1 VTVLNAHQF
10 PLPGGDQRRGTRRDS
25 DRSRALAELSTMLA
39 EAIGD
44 VDDVLDRI
52 VRLVSEWLGDCTVIR
67 LLDEDGTTIN
77 VVAVHD
83 QDSEAQAV
91 IQSAL
96 ESGPIDTSEI
106 IPYALVVRDAHSI
119 LLTGDSFTAGTK
131 VLTRQSR
138 AALADLGVHSA
149 LICPLRAG
157 GRVVG
162 TLGLWR
168 RGSRSAHS
176 ERDQIFVQELAD
188 RAALAIE
195 NSRLVSSLRREV
207 EDRKRNEDDLRLTAE
222 LLKRA
227 DEKRRALI
235 EHLVTAQEAERRRIA
250 IDVHD
255 DSIQAMAAIGIRLQI
270 LRRRAPTH
278 ELAEDLADIEHA
290 ATESIARLRGLLF
303 RLESSSVEKV
313 GLSRALSRYA
323 AELIPEGR
331 PRVRVRDRLTADLGG
346 YTPVVLYR
354 VAQEALNNA
363 VKHARATTITVTLS
377 QVDQGVLM
385 QVEDDGVGF
394 DVELVGRR
402 ALPGHLG
409 MHAMQE
415 RAQVAAGWL
424 KVESIPGQGTKVQCW
439 VPMLAATD
447 VGADD

>member
-1 VTVLNAHQF
+1 MALDAH
-10 PLPGGDQRRGTRRDS
+10 PLPLPAGDKRRLTRRDA

-52 VRLVSEWLGDCTVIR
+52 VRLVSEWLGDCAVIR
-67 LLDEDGTTIN
+67 LLDEDGTTIR
-77 VVAVHD
+77 VAAVHD
-83 QDSEAQAV
+83 QDPVLQAV
-91 IQSAL
+91 IQSAM
-96 ESGPIDTSEI
+96 ESGPIHTSEL
-106 IPYALVVRDAHSI
+106 IPYALVVREAHSI
-119 LLTGDSFTAGTK
+119 LLSGESFIAGTET
-131 VLTRQSR
+131 LTASSR
-138 AALADLGVHSA
+138 AALAELGVHSA

-168 RGSRSAHS
+168 RGGRPAHS
-176 ERDQIFVQELAD
+176 ERDQNFAQELAD

-195 NSRLVSSLRREV
+195 NARLVSSLRREV

-227 DEKRRALI
+227 DEKRRTLI

-250 IDVHD
+250 VDVHD

-270 LRRRAPTH
+270 LRRRASSH
-278 ELAEDLADIEHA
+278 EIAEEIADIEHA
-290 ATESIARLRGLLF
+290 ATESITRLRGLLF
-303 RLESSSVEKV
+303 RLESSSVEKI

-323 AELIPEGR
+323 AELIPEGQ
-331 PRVRVRDRLTADLGG
+331 PRVRVRDRLTTDLDG

-363 VKHARATTITVTLS
+363 VKHAKSATITVTLS
-377 QVDQGVLM
+377 EVDHGVLM
-385 QVEDDGVGF
+385 QVEDDGAGF
-394 DVELVGRR
+394 DVELAGRR

-409 MHAMQE
+409 MRAMHE

-424 KVESIPGQGTKVQCW
+424 TVESTLGRGTEVKCW
-439 VPMLAATD
+439 VPIFSTTD
-447 VGADD
+447 VGGDD

>member
-1 VTVLNAHQF
+1 MTVLNAQT
-10 PLPGGDQRRGTRRDS
+10 LPVSAGDKRKLTRRDA
-25 DRSRALAELSTMLA
+25 DRSRALAELSAMLA

-52 VRLVSEWLGDCTVIR
+52 VNLVSEWLGDCAVIR
-67 LLDEDGTTIN
+67 LLDEDGTTIR
-77 VVAVHD
+77 VVAVRD
-83 QDSEAQAV
+83 QDEAAQAV
-91 IQSAL
+91 IQSAI
-96 ESGPIDTSEI
+96 ESGPIDTSEL

-119 LLTGDSFTAGTK
+119 VLTGDSFAAGTEA
-131 VLTRQSR
+131 LTPKSR
-138 AALADLGVHSA
+138 AALAGLGVHSA

-168 RGSRSAHS
+168 RGARPAHS
-176 ERDQIFVQELAD
+176 ERDQNFVQELAD

-195 NSRLVSSLRREV
+195 NARLVSSLRREV

-270 LRRRAPTH
+270 LRRRAPSH
-278 ELAEDLADIEHA
+278 ELAEEIGDIEHA

-303 RLESSSVEKV
+303 RLESSSVDNV

-323 AELIPEGR
+323 AELIPEGQ
-331 PRVRVRDRLTADLGG
+331 PRVRVRDRLTVDLGG

-363 VKHARATTITVTLS
+363 VKHARSTTITVTLS
-377 QVDQGVLM
+377 EVDQGVLM

-394 DVELVGRR
+394 DVEAVGRT

-409 MHAMQE
+409 MRAMQE

-424 KVESIPGQGTKVQCW
+424 TVGSTPGEGTQVRCW
-439 VPMLAATD
+439 VPTLSATD

>member
-1 VTVLNAHQF
+1 
-10 PLPGGDQRRGTRRDS
+10 
-25 DRSRALAELSTMLA
+25 
-39 EAIGD
+39 
-44 VDDVLDRI
+44 
-52 VRLVSEWLGDCTVIR
+52 
-67 LLDEDGTTIN
+67 
-77 VVAVHD
+77 
-83 QDSEAQAV
+83 
-91 IQSAL
+91 
-96 ESGPIDTSEI
+96 
-106 IPYALVVRDAHSI
+106 
-119 LLTGDSFTAGTK
+119 
-131 VLTRQSR
+131 
-138 AALADLGVHSA
+138 
-149 LICPLRAG
+149 
-157 GRVVG
+157 VVG

-168 RGSRSAHS
+168 RGGRPAHS
-176 ERDQIFVQELAD
+176 ERDQNFVQELAD

-270 LRRRAPTH
+270 LRRRAPSH
-278 ELAEDLADIEHA
+278 DLAEEIGDIEHA

-323 AELIPEGR
+323 AELIPEGQ

-363 VKHARATTITVTLS
+363 VKHAKSTTITVTLS
-377 QVDQGVLM
+377 EVDEGVLM

-394 DVELVGRR
+394 DVELMGRR

-409 MHAMQE
+409 MRAMQE
-415 RAQVAAGWL
+415 RAEVAAGWL
-424 KVESIPGQGTKVQCW
+424 TVESSPGEGTQVRCW
-439 VPMLAATD
+439 VPTLSATD

>member
-1 VTVLNAHQF
+1 MVLNARQ
-10 PLPGGDQRRGTRRDS
+10 LPPTGADKRRLTRRDA

-44 VDDVLDRI
+44 VNDVLDRI
-52 VRLVSEWLGDCTVIR
+52 VNLISEWLGDCAVIR
-67 LLDEDGTTIN
+67 LLDEDGTTIR
-77 VVAVHD
+77 VAAVHD
-83 QDSEAQAV
+83 QDEAAQAV
-91 IQSAL
+91 IQSAI
-96 ESGPIDTSEI
+96 ESGPIDTSDL

-119 LLTGDSFTAGTK
+119 LLTGDSFTAGTEA
-131 VLTRQSR
+131 LTAHSR
-138 AALADLGVHSA
+138 TALAELGVHSA

-168 RGSRSAHS
+168 RGGRPAHS
-176 ERDQIFVQELAD
+176 ERDQNFVQELAD

-195 NSRLVSSLRREV
+195 NARLVSSLRREV

-270 LRRRAPTH
+270 LRRRAPSH
-278 ELAEDLADIEHA
+278 ELAEEIGDIEHA

-323 AELIPEGR
+323 AELIPEGQ

-363 VKHARATTITVTLS
+363 FKHAKSTTITVTLS
-377 QVDQGVLM
+377 EVDEGVLM
-385 QVEDDGVGF
+385 EVEDDGVGF

-409 MHAMQE
+409 MRAMQE

-424 KVESIPGQGTKVQCW
+424 TVESTPGEGTRVRCW
-439 VPMLAATD
+439 VPTLSATD

>member
-1 VTVLNAHQF
+1 MVLNAHQLS
-10 PLPGGDQRRGTRRDS
+10 PSGADKRRLTRRDA

-44 VDDVLDRI
+44 VNDVLDRI
-52 VRLVSEWLGDCTVIR
+52 VNLISEWLGDCAVIR
-67 LLDEDGTTIN
+67 LLDEDGTTIR
-77 VVAVHD
+77 VAAVHD
-83 QDSEAQAV
+83 QDEAAQAV
-91 IQSAL
+91 IQSAI
-96 ESGPIDTSEI
+96 ESGPIDTSEL
-106 IPYALVVRDAHSI
+106 IPYAVVVRDSHSI
-119 LLTGDSFTAGTK
+119 LLTGDSFTAGTEG
-131 VLTRQSR
+131 LTAHSR
-138 AALADLGVHSA
+138 RALAELGVHSA

-168 RGSRSAHS
+168 RGSRPAHS
-176 ERDQIFVQELAD
+176 ERDQNFVQELAD
-188 RAALAIE
+188 RAALAIA

-270 LRRRAPTH
+270 LRRRAPSH
-278 ELAEDLADIEHA
+278 ELAEEIGDIEHA

-323 AELIPEGR
+323 AELIPEGQ

-363 VKHARATTITVTLS
+363 FKHAKSTTITVTLTE
-377 QVDQGVLM
+377 VDEGVLM
-385 QVEDDGVGF
+385 EVEDDGVGF

-409 MHAMQE
+409 MRAMQE

-424 KVESIPGQGTKVQCW
+424 TVESTPGEGTRVRCW
-439 VPMLAATD
+439 VPTLSATD

>member
-1 VTVLNAHQF
+1 MVLNAQL
-10 PLPGGDQRRGTRRDS
+10 LPPPDGDKRRVTRRDA
-25 DRSRALAELSTMLA
+25 DRSRALAELSSMLA
-39 EAIGD
+39 EAIGN

-52 VRLVSEWLGDCTVIR
+52 VNLVSEWLGDCAVIS
-67 LLDEDGTTIN
+67 LLDEDGTTIR

-83 QDSEAQAV
+83 QDGAAQAV

-96 ESGPIDTSEI
+96 ESGPIDTSEL
-106 IPYALVVRDAHSI
+106 IPYAPVVREAHSI
-119 LLTGDSFTAGTK
+119 VLTGDSFTAGTEI
-131 VLTRQSR
+131 LTESSR
-138 AALADLGVHSA
+138 AALAELGVHSA

-168 RGSRSAHS
+168 RGGRAAHS
-176 ERDQIFVQELAD
+176 ERDRHFVQELAD

-195 NSRLVSSLRREV
+195 NARLVSSLRREV

-270 LRRRAPTH
+270 LRRRASSH
-278 ELAEDLADIEHA
+278 ELAEEIGDIEHA

-323 AELIPEGR
+323 AELIPEGH

-363 VKHARATTITVTLS
+363 VKHAKSTTITVTLS
-377 QVDQGVLM
+377 EVDQGVLM
-385 QVEDDGVGF
+385 HVQDDGIGF

-409 MHAMQE
+409 MRAMQE

-424 KVESIPGQGTKVQCW
+424 TVESTPGEGTQVRCW
-439 VPMLAATD
+439 VPTISATD
-447 VGADD
+447 MGGDD